1 MESARE
7 GVGRIIIRCHKC
19 GAILYNYAIGD
30 KNDRNKFNGPPLPKK
45 ALSGF
50 DGMRCPMCGTR
61 LSQKPISI
69 RFHTKEEFES
79 LYVEDKY
86 RLLLRS
92 SLPSSM
98 LSVQSHA
105 DSAVDIDDE

>member
-19 GAILYNYAIGD
+19 GAILYKYAIGD
-30 KNDRNKFNGPPLPKK
+30 KSDRNKFNGPPLPKK

-50 DGMRCPMCGTR
+50 DGMTCPMCGAR
-61 LSQKPISI
+61 LSLRPVSI
-69 RFHTKEEFES
+69 RFHSMEEFGN
-79 LYVEDKY
+79 LYIEDKY

-92 SLPSSM
+92 SLPSGL
-98 LSVQSHA
+98 LSAQHPA
-105 DSAVDIDDE
+105 DSTVDIDDE

>member
-1 MESARE
+1 VNTDGMS
-7 GVGRIIIRCHKC
+7 VGRILIRCHNC
-19 GAILYNYAIGD
+19 GAILYRYAIGD

-50 DGMRCPMCGTR
+50 DGMTCPVCGAR
-61 LSQKPISI
+61 LSFRPVSL
-69 RFHTKEEFES
+69 RFLSTSDFTK

-92 SLPSSM
+92 SISSSVLGETPSAKG
-98 LSVQSHA
+98 LA
-105 DSAVDIDDE
+105 EIDE